1 MMVEKNKFNEND
13 FQPHIFSSELKL
25 CVCIRKRPI
34 FKKEEQNGEID
45 AISVANP

>member
-1 MMVEKNKFNEND
+1 MVEKNRFIEAD
-13 FQPHIFSSELKL
+13 SQPHISSNELKL

-34 FKKEEQNGEID
+34 FKKEENAGEID